1 MSTLKNKNKLV
12 SLFMSN
18 IYFNM
23 EHDNYSPIRNFY
35 VYFIGQMDSTTIL
48 KT

>member
-1 MSTLKNKNKLV
+1 MNTLKNKNKPV

-23 EHDNYSPIRNFY
+23 EHDNYSPIQDFY
-35 VYFIGQMDSTTIL
+35 VYFIGPMDSTTIL
-48 KT
+48 KS